1 MSNNEVWV
9 VFRGKLV
16 REGTNFEPPAD
27 LANLEEIV
35 EVVRAERISK
45 TFVKLKESPMWLP
58 NVAYGD
64 IMKVKTCNGLSDKVA
79 ILEFSG
85 IELETDDPPENI
97 EGVGTEHLDF
107 SYETMKNI
115 VSHDSKIRPIIYD
128 KFKEGLVFEPTN
140 MISHGSYKI
149 NISFELNSSSDI
161 EEMKNHFKKH
171 CAHFQYS
178 WSKNFGTVAFGL
190 DTKFKNAVECLESA
204 PFVSDCFIAFSPNE
218 FPNIGFRQ
226 DLIPGHEQ
234 D

>member
-16 REGTNFEPPAD
+16 REGTNLTQATD
-27 LANLEEIV
+27 LDNLEEIV
-35 EVVRAERISK
+35 EVVRAEKISK
-45 TFVKLKESPMWLP
+45 TFIKLKESPMWLP

-64 IMKVKTCNGLSDKVA
+64 ILRVKNCEELSDRVA
-79 ILEFSG
+79 IIEFSG
-85 IELETDDPPENI
+85 IELDTDNDDRP
-97 EGVGTEHLDF
+97 EGVGTDSLDF
-107 SYETMKNI
+107 SYEAMKNI
-115 VSHDSKIRPIIYD
+115 VSHDSKIRPIVYD
-128 KFKEGLVFEPTN
+128 KFKEGLVYEPID

-149 NISFELNSSSDI
+149 NISFEANSPADI
-161 EEMKNHFKKH
+161 QKMKNHFKNH

-204 PFVSDCFIAFSPNE
+204 PCVSDCFIAFSPNE
-218 FPNIGFRQ
+218 FPSIGFRQ